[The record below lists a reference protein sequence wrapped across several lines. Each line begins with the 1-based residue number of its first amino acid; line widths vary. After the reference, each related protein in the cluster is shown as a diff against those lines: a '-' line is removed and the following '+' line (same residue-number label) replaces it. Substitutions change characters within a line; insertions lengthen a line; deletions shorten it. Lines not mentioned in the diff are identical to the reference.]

1 MVVDQNEIEARMARI
16 RMMAT
21 AIFANREKAERWMRT
36 RNRVLEATP
45 IDLLDTEEG
54 AKMVETVL
62 HRIEH
67 GVFS

>member
-1 MVVDQNEIEARMARI
+1 MADQHEVEERI
-16 RMMAT
+16 APFRQTAT
-21 AIFANREKAERWMRT
+21 LIFGDAEKADRWMRT

-45 IDLLDTEEG
+45 IDLLKTDEG
-54 AKMVETVL
+54 AEMVETVL